1 MEDDWNDEINKPFY
15 ITKLWKHKHWMNDE
29 NENEEREWKVVQTRS
44 FKSMLNIIKLH
55 FSAPAE
61 KAVI

>member
-1 MEDDWNDEINKPFY
+1 
-15 ITKLWKHKHWMNDE
+15 MNDK

-44 FKSMLNIIKLH
+44 FKNMLNIIKLH